1 MDESSDKSLA
11 KPQPTANRGKSGG
24 KAVGARRKAGKPR
37 NYQKKTPKLLKNKYA
52 QKKLE
57 YDDITKRQAAV
68 KARVATSYTAEEAGY
83 MVAEGAEDTL
93 EVTQDKLKEL
103 VDINTASKIFELDL
117 PMTGPFALDYSPD
130 TNMLLIGGQKGHVA
144 SFDWRKGNLRS
155 EFQVDETVHDV
166 HWLHNSTLFAT
177 AQKKYA
183 YIYNYHGQEVHCLR
197 GHVKPRQLEFLPF
210 HLLLVSSCDFSRLVY
225 QDVSIGE
232 IVASFKTNL
241 GVSRAMVQN
250 PWNAT
255 INLAHN
261 NGTVTM
267 WSPTVAK
274 PLVKM
279 LCHRSPVDAVAVD
292 PTGHYM
298 ATAGQDNKVNLWDI
312 RTYKKLNTYDTKQAA
327 TALSISQRGALAVS
341 SPYLTCVWKNS
352 FKEAQ
357 AKPYMQCSMST
368 DYIKTLKFCP
378 YEDVLGVGHSKG
390 FSSLVIPG
398 AGDPNFD
405 SYMPNPFNTRKQ
417 RQEREVQQLL
427 EKLRPDMITL
437 DPTFIGTLNE
447 KSDERKELDRK
458 KKDLADRQARR
469 QKRSQR
475 STRGAP
481 KSKPMRIEAAD
492 ASSGDEVSDH
502 ETTIVAGDH
511 QSKSDEDEN
520 VTADTFTAK
529 KKRKGRNSTLRKLE
543 TQRQR
548 QSMDSRSNRQV
559 ERLDRDQQRQDRK
572 MRNTPYNT
580 DAAQSDQPR
589 AALSRFYKGKRT
601 NRPS

>member
-1 MDESSDKSLA
+1 MDGPADKPLTKS
-11 KPQPTANRGKSGG
+11 KPATNRGKPGG
-24 KAVGARRKAGKPR
+24 RSLGGRGRTDKLKSHHR
-37 NYQKKTPKLLKNKYA
+37 KTPKLLKNKYA

-57 YDDITKRQAAV
+57 YDDITKHQAAV

-93 EVTQDKLKEL
+93 EITQDKLKEL
-103 VDINTASKIFELDL
+103 VDINTAAKIFDLDL
-117 PMTGPFALDYSPD
+117 PVTGPFALDYSPD

-144 SFDWRKGNLRS
+144 SFDWRKGNLKA

-210 HLLLVSSCDFSRLVY
+210 HMLLVSSCDFSRLVY
-225 QDVSIGE
+225 QDVSLGE

-241 GVSRAMVQN
+241 GVSRAMAQN
-250 PWNAT
+250 PWNAV

-279 LCHRSPVDAVAVD
+279 LCHRSPVDAIAVD
-292 PTGHYM
+292 PTGHYL

-312 RTYKKLNTYDTKQAA
+312 RTYKKLNAYDTEQAA
-327 TALSISQRGALAVS
+327 TALAISQRGALAAS
-341 SPYLTCVWKNS
+341 SPYLTYIWKNG
-352 FKEAQ
+352 FKQKQ
-357 AKPYMQCSMST
+357 AKPYMKCSMST
-368 DYIKTLKFCP
+368 DHIRTLKFCP

-398 AGDPNFD
+398 SGDPNFD

-447 KSDERKELDRK
+447 NSDERKELDRK

-469 QKRSQR
+469 QKRTQR
-475 STRGAP
+475 STGVV
-481 KSKPMRIEAAD
+481 KKKPTRTDTANV
-492 ASSGDEVSDH
+492 SSGDDVSDH

-511 QSKSDEDEN
+511 QPNNPDEEGN
-520 VTADTFTAK
+520 AAADTFATK

-548 QSMDSRSNRQV
+548 QSMDSRSSRQV
-559 ERLDRDQQRQDRK
+559 KRLDRDQKRQDRK
-572 MRNTPYNT
+572 MGSTPYNT
-580 DAAQSDQPR
+580 DAAKSDQPR